1 MKTYASI
8 IVLIL
13 SALFTSCVSLKG
25 SQKPAVI
32 MPVDV
37 STQEKKA
44 PLAAEAPDF
53 DAAGWFAGRV
63 AEPELQAALVETLDG
78 SKKFA
83 EYNTDRVFNPA
94 SLVKLATTFAA
105 LKKLGAEYRFP
116 VKIFADGNVR
126 SGALEG
132 DLYVMGEPPIFNE
145 ISALVISDELK
156 KRGIERVTGT
166 VYVSP
171 RFTFNFHEHA
181 EESAKLLLP
190 NLKLKNSPKTGV
202 AEQPAGAEL
211 FVFKSHS
218 LRETLLYMN
227 TFSSNFVAHRV
238 GDALGGAAEVCD
250 FLITELDFAPD
261 KVRLQTTSGLEEE
274 NGLTASEVMEIL
286 RALNTELKR
295 QNLNPVDVMPTAQN
309 GTLRHRLM
317 ETGFKAATIGK
328 TGTLSTSDGGIGMA
342 SFAGLIYTKNYGAV
356 AYVLISQGAQT
367 AVHKKMQD
375 DLLKELLDGKIDP
388 VPFEAETKRTLL
400 PRTELTVEASN
411 R

>member
-1 MKTYASI
+1 MKTYALL

-25 SQKPAVI
+25 SQTPAVLI
-32 MPVDV
+32 PVDI
-37 STQEKKA
+37 SAQEK
-44 PLAAEAPDF
+44 PLVPEAPDF
-53 DAAGWFAGRV
+53 DAANWFAGRA
-63 AEPELQAALVETLDG
+63 AEPEMQAALVETLEPG
-78 SKKFA
+78 KKFA
-83 EYNTDRVFNPA
+83 EYNTDKVFNPA

-105 LKKLGAEYRFP
+105 LKKLGADYRFP
-116 VKIFADGNVR
+116 VKIFADGQIR

-132 DLYVMGEPPIFNE
+132 DLYLMGEAPIFNE
-145 ISALVISDELK
+145 ISALVVADELK

-171 RFTFNFHEHA
+171 RFTFNFHEQA
-181 EESAKLLLP
+181 DESAKLLLP

-202 AEQPAGAEL
+202 VEKPSGTEL

-238 GDALGGAAEVCD
+238 GNAIGGAAQVCD

-274 NGLTASEVMEIL
+274 NGLTAREVLEIL

-317 ETGFKAATIGK
+317 ETSFKMATIGK

-367 AVHKKMQD
+367 SVHKKMQD
-375 DLLKELLDGKIDP
+375 DFLKEILEGKIEP
-388 VPFEAETKRTLL
+388 VPFEYETKRTLL
-400 PRTELTVEASN
+400 PRTELTIED

>member
-1 MKTYASI
+1 MKTYALL

-25 SQKPAVI
+25 SQTPAVLV
-32 MPVDV
+32 PVDV
-37 STQEKKA
+37 STQT
-44 PLAAEAPDF
+44 PVLVTEAPDF
-53 DAAGWFAGRV
+53 DAASWFAARV
-63 AEPELQAALVETLDG
+63 AEPELQAALVETLAPG
-78 SKKFA
+78 KKFA
-83 EYNTDRVFNPA
+83 EYNADRVFNPA
-94 SLVKLATTFAA
+94 SLVKLATTYAA
-105 LKKLGAEYRFP
+105 LKKLGADYRFP
-116 VKIFADGNVR
+116 VKIFADGQIRN
-126 SGALEG
+126 GALEG
-132 DLYVMGEPPIFNE
+132 DLYLMGEAPIFNE
-145 ISALVISDELK
+145 ISALVVADDLK
-156 KRGIERVTGT
+156 ARGIERVTGT
-166 VYVSP
+166 VYVAP

-181 EESAKLLLP
+181 DESAKLLLP
-190 NLKLKNSPKTGV
+190 NLKLKNTPKTGV
-202 AEQPAGAEL
+202 AESPKGAEL
-211 FVFKSHS
+211 VVFKSHS

-238 GDALGGAAEVCD
+238 GDAVGGAAEICD
-250 FLITELDFAPD
+250 FLITELNFSPD

-274 NGLTASEVMEIL
+274 NGLTAREVMEIL
-286 RALNTELKR
+286 RALDAELKR

-342 SFAGLIYTKNYGAV
+342 SFAGLIYTKNYGVV

-388 VPFEAETKRTLL
+388 VPFEHETKRTLL
-400 PRTELTVEASN
+400 PRTELTVEAAK